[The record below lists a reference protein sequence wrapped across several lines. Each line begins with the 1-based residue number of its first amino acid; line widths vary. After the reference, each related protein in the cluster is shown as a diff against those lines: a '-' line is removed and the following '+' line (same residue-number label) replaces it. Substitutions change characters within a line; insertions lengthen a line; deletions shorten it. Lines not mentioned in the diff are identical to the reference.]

1 MQAVNGTDGMD
12 MRATGL
18 VGINDRLIRRPAARA
33 ERLPVLIILHQEGS
47 TPGRVGRLLAER
59 GHPLDIRRPRFG
71 DPLPETLALHAGV
84 VIFGGPM
91 SANDPDDWLKTE
103 TDFIG
108 VALKEN
114 KPFLGLC
121 LGAQMLARHLGGKVS
136 THQGGLMEIGYY
148 PIRPTSEGHAF
159 ADNLGAP
166 WPTHVYHWHREG
178 FDAPRGAVA
187 LAEGD
192 DFPVQAIQVG
202 DSAFGFQFHP
212 EVTHAMVYRW
222 TTLAAARL
230 NAPGAQAAHL
240 HHRGR
245 FMYDPAVRLW
255 LGMFLDHWL
264 ESGAPAGLAADSAL
278 TAHPP
283 AATPL
288 APPHHGDQVLEET
301 VGAAHMAP
309 PATPR
314 PLRRSG

>member
-1 MQAVNGTDGMD
+1 MKVNG
-12 MRATGL
+12 GL
-18 VGINDRLIRRPAARA
+18 TTNHDRFIRRGAASSDK
-33 ERLPVLIILHQEGS
+33 LPVLIILHQEGS

-71 DPLPETLALHAGV
+71 DRLPETLALHAGV

-91 SANDPDDWLKTE
+91 SANDPDDWLRTE

-121 LGAQMLARHLGGKVS
+121 LGAQMLALHLGGKVCA
-136 THQGGLMEIGYY
+136 HEGGRAEIGYY
-148 PIRPTSEGHAF
+148 PIRPTGDGADF
-159 ADNLGAP
+159 ASQLGAP

-178 FDAPRGAVA
+178 FDTPHGAVA

-192 DFPVQAIQVG
+192 DFPVQAIRYG
-202 DSAFGFQFHP
+202 DAAFGFQFHP

-230 NAPGAQAAHL
+230 SVPGAQAAAL

-255 LGMFLDHWL
+255 LGMFLDRWL
-264 ESGAPAGLAADSAL
+264 EGSPGDRAPLISRPQHPAADDPG
-278 TAHPP
+278 AHPV
-283 AATPL
+283 A
-288 APPHHGDQVLEET
+288 PHHGDRLLAEAEH
-301 VGAAHMAP
+301 GAHFNHLDQSKP
-309 PATPR
+309 I
-314 PLRRSG
+314 RRMR

>member
-1 MQAVNGTDGMD
+1 MKANGGSPVIRDQ
-12 MRATGL
+12 
-18 VGINDRLIRRPAARA
+18 LIRRGATIADK
-33 ERLPVLIILHQEGS
+33 LPVLVILHQEGS

-59 GHPLDIRRPRFG
+59 GHPLDIRRPRYG
-71 DPLPETLALHAGV
+71 DRLPETLALHAGV

-91 SANDPDDWLKTE
+91 SANDQDAWLRTE

-121 LGAQMLARHLGGKVS
+121 LGAQMLALHLGGKVCA
-136 THQGGLMEIGYY
+136 HAGGRAEIGYY
-148 PIRPTSEGHAF
+148 PIRPTRDGMDF
-159 ADNLGAP
+159 AGQLGAP

-178 FDAPRGAVA
+178 FNTPRGAVA

-192 DFPVQAIQVG
+192 DFPVQAIRYG
-202 DSAFGFQFHP
+202 ESAFGLQFHP

-230 NAPGAQAAHL
+230 NVPGAQAAPL

-255 LGMFLDHWL
+255 LGMFLDRWL
-264 ESGAPAGLAADSAL
+264 EGGCGVRAPLSSIP
-278 TAHPP
+278 AHPVADDPGAHP
-283 AATPL
+283 AA
-288 APPHHGDQVLEET
+288 PHHGDRALADADG
-301 VGAAHMAP
+301 GAHLAHADP
-309 PATPR
+309 TR
-314 PLRRSG
+314 IIRRTR